1 MQLHTRDRQDEW
13 MDQPDLDGAL
23 HAKALH
29 GLSRVNR
36 LSGAAGTIW
45 KPIAQVSDAVAGRPI
60 RVLDVACG
68 GGDVAI
74 GLKRLADRKGID
86 MEIVGCDLSETAVA
100 FASENAQRRGADV
113 SFVQHDALG
122 GDLPTGF
129 DVVYS
134 SLFLHHLEAAD
145 VVRLLVAMRTCAR
158 HKVVI
163 SDLLRSQLGYF
174 LAKWGIRLLTTSKVC
189 HVDGPLSVRAALT
202 ISEASELATR
212 AGLTPVQITRKW
224 PERFLLVYDA
234 GATSG
239 WAKS

>member
-23 HAKALH
+23 HAKALR

-36 LSGAAGTIW
+36 FSGAVGAIW
-45 KPIAQVSDAVAGRPI
+45 QPIARLSDVLAGRPI

-74 GLKRLADRKGID
+74 GLKRLADRKGIE
-86 MEIVGCDLSETAVA
+86 MEIVGCDLSDTAVA
-100 FASENAQRRGADV
+100 FAGDNAKRRGADV
-113 SFVQHDALG
+113 AFVQHDALS
-122 GDLPTGF
+122 GDLPAGF

-145 VVRLLVAMRTCAR
+145 VVRLLAAMRSSAR

-163 SDLLRSQLGYF
+163 SDLLRSQLGYL

-189 HVDGPLSVRAALT
+189 HVDGPLSVRAAWT
-202 ISEASELATR
+202 ISEASQLAAQ
-212 AGLTPVQITRKW
+212 AGLTPVQITRRW
-224 PERFLLVYDA
+224 PERFLMVYDA
-234 GATSG
+234 GAPSG
-239 WAKS
+239 